1 MTEQTVMMAYITVPN
16 RDEALR
22 LAAVLV
28 EERLAACANVND
40 GMTSLY
46 WWQGQVQ
53 QEREVGMIVK
63 TRADLMTSLEQRVRE
78 LHSYT
83 VPCVV
88 AWPLMAGYAPF
99 LDWVRQETRVE

>member
-1 MTEQTVMMAYITVPN
+1 MTDQTVMMAYITVPN

-28 EERLAACANVND
+28 EERLAACANIND

-63 TRADLMTSLEQRVRE
+63 TRADLMKPLEQRVRE

-88 AWPLMAGYAPF
+88 AWPLTAGYAPF
-99 LDWVRQETRVE
+99 LDWVRQETRVD